1 MGLPHDIDRVERS
14 RARTVAVLAIVLAGL
29 LAAVGAIGY
38 AVKTNVENAELAGLV
53 SGLKKERDFLRKQ
66 VEQVEAERD
75 QLKKQVQI
83 LEAARLKAERETAK
97 APAKTEPKKPVKK
110 KTPEKQSP
118 IKKAPQR

>member
-53 SGLKKERDFLRKQ
+53 SGLKKGAGLP
-66 VEQVEAERD
+66 
-75 QLKKQVQI
+75 
-83 LEAARLKAERETAK
+83 AK
-97 APAKTEPKKPVKK
+97 AGRAGRSGTGPDQEAGPDSRSRAAQGGEGGGKGARENRAKETGEEEN
-110 KTPEKQSP
+110 PE
-118 IKKAPQR
+118 KKAPQR